1 MTPEADQLLNIGA
14 GKLMLE
20 IAPALPPGYGQGS
33 ASTVA
38 MVMILAGQE
47 YAKGADT
54 RIWENARMADLLA
67 RNGVADVTVAA
78 SNTIPDLNAANSALK
93 GKLIAFHA
101 RLEGESGAAARAA
114 EREILAFLKESSDR
128 RRLYLPVL

>member
-1 MTPEADQLLNIGA
+1 MTPEADMLLNIGA

-20 IAPALPPGYGQGS
+20 IAPALPPGYAQGS

-38 MVMILAGQE
+38 MAMILAAQE

-54 RIWENARMADLLA
+54 RIWENARMAEILA
-67 RNGVADVTVAA
+67 ENGVTDDTKAA
-78 SNTIPDLNAANSALK
+78 SNTIADLNAANHALRR
-93 GKLIAFHA
+93 KLIALHDKVA
-101 RLEGESGAAARAA
+101 GETGEAARRA
-114 EREILAFLKESSDR
+114 ERTILGFLKESADR